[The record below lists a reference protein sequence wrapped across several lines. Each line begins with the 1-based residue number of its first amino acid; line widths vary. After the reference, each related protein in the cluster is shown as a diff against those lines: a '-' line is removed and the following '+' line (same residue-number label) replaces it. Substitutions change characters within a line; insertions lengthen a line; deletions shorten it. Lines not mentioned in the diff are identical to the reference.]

1 MSQKAVQKSYL
12 KIKKHKVHNLR
23 GTLEHWSSKQMNLK
37 RSIKQKKKKICQHF
51 AIELRANFQ
60 NYRDKREKEN
70 LKKLTS

>member
-12 KIKKHKVHNLR
+12 KLKKHKVHNLR
-23 GTLEHWSSKQMNLK
+23 GTLEHWSSKQKNLK
-37 RSIKQKKKKICQHF
+37 RSIKQKKKICQHF